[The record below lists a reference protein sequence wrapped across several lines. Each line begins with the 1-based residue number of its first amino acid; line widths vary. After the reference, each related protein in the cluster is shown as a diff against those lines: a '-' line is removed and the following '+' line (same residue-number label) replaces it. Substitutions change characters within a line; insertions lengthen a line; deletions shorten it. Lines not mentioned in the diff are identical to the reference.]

1 MATLDTTIDFPISG
15 TGVLDRERIVAEPGF
30 NRWMVPPAALCIHLC
45 IGMAYGFSR
54 APRPAGASCF
64 ASWTLALP
72 GDSKPS
78 CVTQIMPGAGDN
90 PKLLACATA
99 IRKDVIFVVMGI
111 SR

>member
-1 MATLDTTIDFPISG
+1 MIAFGATFSARVRSSSDDCVT
-15 TGVLDRERIVAEPGF
+15 A
-30 NRWMVPPAALCIHLC
+30 PPQCRGSHASA
-45 IGMAYGFSR
+45 R
-54 APRPAGASCF
+54 GASCF
-64 ASWTLALP
+64 ASWALALP
-72 GDSKPS
+72 GGSKPS